1 MDLSQIQGIIFDL
14 DGTLYR
20 TLSFFK
26 LRFWF
31 RLWQQT
37 PLLKQVA
44 PTQVWLRAG
53 SFADQA
59 ALYAAFYSELAKRAH
74 CTAQYAAVWY
84 ESRFMPVF
92 ISILRR
98 CPVRPGLVPL
108 LEALN
113 KSGRL
118 LAVLSDYGAVLERL
132 QALQIPVRHFKALL
146 SSMECGALKPCPLPF
161 LKAAERLGLEPNRIL
176 YIGNRADIDGMGA
189 RAAGMHFI
197 GIKDSRINPQSAQ
210 SDFMSWP
217 DLRDLLL
224 NPDRV

>member
-1 MDLSQIQGIIFDL
+1 M
-14 DGTLYR
+14 R
-20 TLSFFK
+20 
-26 LRFWF
+26 
-31 RLWQQT
+31 
-37 PLLKQVA
+37 A
-44 PTQVWLRAG
+44 WLRTG

-59 ALYAAFYSELAKRAH
+59 ALYAAFYSELGKRAH
-74 CTAQYAAVWY
+74 CSARDAAVWY

-146 SSMECGALKPCPLPF
+146 SSMECGALKPSPRPF
-161 LKAAERLGLEPNRIL
+161 LKAAQRLGLEPNRIL
-176 YIGNRADIDGMGA
+176 TIGNRADIDGMGA

-197 GIKDSRINPQSAQ
+197 GVEDGRNRPRFTK

-217 DLRDLLL
+217 DVRNLLL
-224 NPDRV
+224 NP